1 MVAITIIAAAV
12 AVAVAVAIKA
22 IAINTIA
29 VAATIAVWLNHSSC
43 ASKKA
48 VVLDVLLLAINGNSN
63 SCGNHPMIV
72 VIS

>member
-29 VAATIAVWLNHSSC
+29 VAATIAVWF

-48 VVLDVLLLAINGNSN
+48 VVLDVLLLAINGNRSN

>member
-29 VAATIAVWLNHSSC
+29 VAATIAVWF